1 VLKRVAYL
9 EDELMTFLE
18 NRLTTITQPKVTKKH
33 LAEVANASTQTE
45 KKIAAEKME
54 IDQEEAMDQVFFS
67 ENEDILD
74 QNVFCEKDR
83 QGRDEG

>member
-1 VLKRVAYL
+1 
-9 EDELMTFLE
+9 
-18 NRLTTITQPKVTKKH
+18 
-33 LAEVANASTQTE
+33 
-45 KKIAAEKME
+45 ME

-83 QGRDEG
+83 QGRDEGWRGKSKEDQ